1 MGHMAQLQ
9 GNGGGGGRHREREA
23 RRAVRHSA
31 GRRGPRCPPAD

>member
-9 GNGGGGGRHREREA
+9 SNGGGGGRHREREA
-23 RRAVRHSA
+23 RRDVRQSA